1 MKSLKIIQVLAK
13 IGKIFSKVLFIC
25 CVVGFC
31 GCVVGFFALLIG
43 ADKVK
48 LDGKT
53 LNEVLIEKANGTTVN
68 TLYDIMVVGVILSA
82 GQAVLC
88 KFTEKYFD
96 KQLAI
101 GTPFDLE
108 FSRLTLKT
116 AILIICIPLV
126 SILLASIS
134 HAIFKECLSG
144 VKSMNLADY
153 SSVGI
158 GVAFILLSVIYRYG
172 AEVIAQSKE
181 KPVLPE
187 SDSKIEDEK

>member
-53 LNEVLIEKANGTTVN
+53 LNEVLIEKADGSTVN
-68 TLYDIMVVGVILSA
+68 TLYDIMVVGAILSA

-134 HAIFKECLSG
+134 HAIFKECLDG
-144 VKSMNLADY
+144 VKSMSLADY

-158 GVAFILLSVIYRYG
+158 GVGFIVLSLVYKYG
-172 AEVIAQSKE
+172 AEVIACKPNTTNEKTEDNIKE
-181 KPVLPE
+181 
-187 SDSKIEDEK
+187 

>member
-1 MKSLKIIQVLAK
+1 MKSLKIIQTLAK
-13 IGKIFSKVLFIC
+13 IGKIVSKVLFIC

-31 GCVVGFFALLIG
+31 GCIVGLIALLIG

-48 LDGKT
+48 FDGKN
-53 LNEVLIEKANGTTVN
+53 LNEILIEHADGTTLN
-68 TLYDIMVVGVILSA
+68 TLYDIIVVGIILSA
-82 GQAVLC
+82 GEAVLC

-108 FSRLTLKT
+108 FSRSTLKT

-126 SILLASIS
+126 LILLASIS

-153 SSVGI
+153 SSVGL
-158 GVAFILLSVIYRYG
+158 GVGFIVLSLVYKYG
-172 AEVIAQSKE
+172 ADVIAQSKE

-187 SDSKIEDEK
+187 SESQTEEEK

>member
-1 MKSLKIIQVLAK
+1 MKSLKIIQTLAK
-13 IGKIFSKVLFIC
+13 IGKIVSKVLFVC
-25 CVVGFC
+25 CIVGFC
-31 GCVVGFFALLIG
+31 GCIVGLIALLIG

-48 LDGKT
+48 FDGKN
-53 LNEVLIEKANGTTVN
+53 LNAILIEHADGTTLN
-68 TLYDIMVVGVILSA
+68 TLYDIIVVGIILSA
-82 GQAVLC
+82 GEAVLC

-108 FSRLTLKT
+108 FSRSTLKT

-153 SSVGI
+153 SSVGL
-158 GVAFILLSVIYRYG
+158 GVGFIVLSLVYKYG
-172 AEVIAQSKE
+172 ADVIAQSKE

-187 SDSKIEDEK
+187 SDSQTEEEK